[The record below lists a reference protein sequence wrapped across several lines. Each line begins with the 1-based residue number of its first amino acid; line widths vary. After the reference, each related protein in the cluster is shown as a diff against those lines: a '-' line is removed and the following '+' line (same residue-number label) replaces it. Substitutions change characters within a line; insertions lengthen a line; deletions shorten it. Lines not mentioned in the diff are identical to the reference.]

1 MLQLIQ
7 HLEVGGAEQLVVDLA
22 CAVDTRRVHMMVGHY
37 RYRGVLGQD
46 LTRAGVPVF
55 YVEKAVVSRFLPAWA
70 RLFAFPVVIIETA
83 VLVARLARLM
93 RREKI
98 DILHTHLSSAG
109 LWGQLA
115 GLAAGVP
122 AMITTEHSRWRP
134 DRPPKRGRLNRLL
147 LPVTSRVVA
156 ISSEVAASVVRHQG
170 VPAEKVAVIANGID
184 LRRLD
189 AGAAPGSAVGDP
201 PTIAAIGRLA
211 PEKRLD
217 LLLRAVARCRER
229 VPGLRTLI
237 IGEGP
242 ERPALERL
250 GRELGLGAQVEF
262 LGVRR
267 DVPAFFP
274 GLRAVVNSSEREG
287 LSLTILEAMAAGVPV
302 VATDAG
308 GTREVVRDGETGVL
322 VPALDERALAAGIC
336 RVLEDPAFAQG
347 LAERA
352 RAAVRAGYTIDAAAR
367 RYEALYEEV
376 CREAGT
382 RASRSASGA
391 RR

>member
-1 MLQLIQ
+1 VLQLIQ
-7 HLEVGGAEQLVVDLA
+7 HLQVSGAEQVVVDLA
-22 CAVDTRRVHMMVGHY
+22 CAADPARVHLQVAHY
-37 RYRGVLGQD
+37 RYRGALAQD
-46 LTRAGVPVF
+46 LVRAGVPVTYF
-55 YVEKAVVSRFLPAWA
+55 EKALVSRHLPRWA
-70 RLFAFPVVIIETA
+70 APLALPVVLVESA
-83 VLVARLARLM
+83 VLVARLARFM

-98 DILHTHLSSAG
+98 DVLHTHLSSAG

-122 AMITTEHSRWRP
+122 AMITTEHSRWLP
-134 DRPPKRGRLNRLL
+134 GRPPKRGRLNRLL
-147 LPVTSRVVA
+147 LPLTARVVA
-156 ISSEVAASVVRHQG
+156 ISEEVAASVVRHQG
-170 VPAEKVAVIANGID
+170 VPPQKVVVIANGID
-184 LRRLD
+184 LRRID
-189 AGAAPGSAVGDP
+189 APVAPALPAGGP

-217 LLLRAVARCRER
+217 VLLRAVALCRAR
-229 VPGLRTLI
+229 VPQLRTLV

-242 ERPALERL
+242 ELPVLQRL
-250 GRELGLGAQVEF
+250 SRELGLGSSVEF

-287 LSLTILEAMAAGVPV
+287 LSLALLEAMAAGVPV

-308 GTREVVRDGETGVL
+308 GTGEVVRDGETGVL
-322 VPALDERALAAGIC
+322 VPPLDEQALAAGIR
-336 RVLEDPAFAQG
+336 RVLEDPA
-347 LAERA
+347 LARRLAATA
-352 RAAVRAGYTIDAAAR
+352 RAVVRAEHTIAAAAR

-376 CREAGT
+376 CREA
-382 RASRSASGA
+382 SGV